1 MTFFIPG
8 KGVQLEAVFRE
19 PARKPGRSAAVLC
32 HPHPAHGGTMD
43 NRVIYRTGKAALE
56 AGLAVLRFNF
66 RGVGA
71 STGSYDEGIGEQDDV
86 AAAIDWLAARYPGLP
101 LALAGFSFGAWV
113 GLQVGA
119 RDTRIG
125 AMAGLAPPMR
135 FYDFDFLVENRKPTL
150 LVTGSRDE
158 FCPQELMDS
167 LASKLPGST
176 ALRRVEGADHYF
188 SKDLPQVQDLV
199 TTFLRE
205 WHVGA

>member
-1 MTFFIPG
+1 MMFFIPG
-8 KGVQLEAVFRE
+8 RAVQLEAVFRE

-86 AAAIDWLAARYPGLP
+86 AAAINWLAARYPSLP
-101 LALAGFSFGAWV
+101 LVLAGFSFGAWV
-113 GLQVGA
+113 GLQVAVRDPRVGA
-119 RDTRIG
+119 LV
-125 AMAGLAPPMR
+125 GLAPPLR
-135 FYDFDFLVENRKPTL
+135 FCDFDFLLESRKPTL
-150 LVTGSRDE
+150 ILTGSRDE
-158 FCPQELMDS
+158 FCPHELMDR

-176 ALRRVEGADHYF
+176 RLRRVEGADHFF
-188 SKDLPQVQDLV
+188 SKELPQVQDLV
-199 TTFLRE
+199 TAFLRE
-205 WHVGA
+205 WHVEA